1 MRQDAP
7 VSDAL
12 IGAAAT
18 LAGVFAGGGL
28 QALQQRAGHRARRE
42 EASADRLWAARRDA
56 YAEFLVAF
64 NNAAH
69 TAGNLAP
76 RPGRAAQS
84 GAEAR
89 ELADYFFDENVTP
102 ALRSLE
108 IVGTTEAAERARTA
122 AAALSDFRDRMTHPN
137 KPAPPYR
144 SDEYNA
150 SYEPARAA
158 RLRFQERASAEL
170 SAP

>member
-1 MRQDAP
+1 MRQDGP

-18 LAGVFAGGGL
+18 LAGVLAGGGL

-42 EASADRLWAARRDA
+42 ESSADRLWAARRDS

-76 RPGRAAQS
+76 RPGRAAPT

-89 ELADYFFDENVTP
+89 EFADYYFDENVTP

-108 IVGTTEAAERARTA
+108 IVGTAEAAELARAA
-122 AAALSDFRDRMTHPN
+122 AAALSDFRDRMTHPEL
-137 KPAPPYR
+137 PAPRYR
-144 SDEYNA
+144 TGEYNA
-150 SYEPARAA
+150 AYDPARAA
-158 RLRFQERASAEL
+158 RLRFQERAAAEL